1 MEHGRMRDTMLPRDE
16 TSALYTPVARD
27 ATRHWY
33 ATAPVIPRGSG

>member
-1 MEHGRMRDTMLPRDE
+1 MRDTMLPRDE